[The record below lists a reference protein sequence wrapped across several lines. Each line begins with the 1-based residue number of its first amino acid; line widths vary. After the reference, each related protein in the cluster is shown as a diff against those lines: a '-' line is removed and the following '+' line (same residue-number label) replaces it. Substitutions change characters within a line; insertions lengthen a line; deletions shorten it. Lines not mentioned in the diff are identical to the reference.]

1 MTTGIHVFTGRGG
14 VTTKRAKQLA
24 AHGVAGVVLC
34 AESVDGK
41 WLATVDQ
48 AERWGDACAS
58 AGLVASVYSF
68 PGLARIDEPRA
79 VAEHA
84 ARITRAAG
92 GRVCMADVEAPFHGR
107 PERLEA
113 MLSAFVD
120 ACSEELALDVAVT
133 TLGLPLSP
141 GRFQWSVLMHW
152 LKARPDVMLAWQCY
166 ERASRSPDDSR
177 SAAAGLSTLRAA
189 FGPRVVPCV
198 ASYPR
203 RTATREGL
211 DGAARLRADL
221 ERTGSRSAYV
231 WSAASLDD
239 AELDVLAAWA
249 KGEA

>member
-1 MTTGIHVFTGRGG
+1 MRGVHVFTGRGG
-14 VTTKRAKQLA
+14 VTPKRAKQLA

-41 WLATVDQ
+41 WRATVGQ

-58 AGLVASVYSF
+58 AGLMASVYSF
-68 PGLARIDEPRA
+68 PGLARIDEPRE

-92 GRVCMADVEAPFHGR
+92 GRVTRADVEAPFHGR
-107 PERLEA
+107 PERLAA

-120 ACSEELALDVAVT
+120 ACSEELALDVSVT

-141 GRFQWSVLMHW
+141 GRFPWPALTRW
-152 LKARPDVMLAWQCY
+152 LLARPEVLLAWQCY
-166 ERASRSPDDSR
+166 ERASRRPDDSR
-177 SAAAGLSTLRAA
+177 VAAAGLAGLRATL
-189 FGPRVVPCV
+189 GPRVLPCV

-221 ERTGSRSAYV
+221 ERTGARDVFV

>member
-14 VTTKRAKQLA
+14 ITPKRAKQLT

-34 AESVDGK
+34 AEAVDG

-58 AGLVASVYSF
+58 AGLAAGVYTF
-68 PGLARIDEPRA
+68 PGRTRTASPLEVTGQAIMTARA
-79 VAEHA
+79 CG
-84 ARITRAAG
+84 AR
-92 GRVCMADVEAPFHGR
+92 VVMADVEAPFHGL
-107 PERLEA
+107 PERLTEF
-113 MLSAFVD
+113 LD
-120 ACSEELALDVAVT
+120 ALTFSCTDEPLEVAVT

-141 GRFQWSVLMHW
+141 GRFPWSALVHW
-152 LKARPDVMLAWQCY
+152 LKAHPDVMLAWQCY

-177 SAAAGLSTLRAA
+177 GTAAGLSTLRAA

-203 RTATREGL
+203 RTATREGV

-221 ERTGSRSAYV
+221 ERTGSRSVYV

-239 AELDVLAAWA
+239 AELDMLAAWA